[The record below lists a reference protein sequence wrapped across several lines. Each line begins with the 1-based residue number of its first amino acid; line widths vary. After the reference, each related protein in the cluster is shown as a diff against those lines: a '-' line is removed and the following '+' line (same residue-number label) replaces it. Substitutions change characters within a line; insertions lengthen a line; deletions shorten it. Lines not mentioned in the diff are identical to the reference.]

1 MNTTTAPTMLLDL
14 DGTLVDSVPDLA
26 DALNRLLAAHGQP
39 PLDEA
44 AVAGFVG
51 DGVAALVQRGLAARG
66 MAVPV
71 GAMED
76 FVADYTPHSAERTRP
91 FPGIPEMLATLRA
104 QGWRLAV
111 CTNKPEAA
119 ARTLLDRLDL
129 APLIDGLGGGDSFA
143 VRKPDPG
150 HLHATLALLG
160 GDASRAVMLG
170 DHANDVVSARRA
182 GMPVIFAGWGYGPH
196 AMADGAPV
204 AGSAASVPAIAAV
217 LRLTAGW

>member
-1 MNTTTAPTMLLDL
+1 MMLPTMLLDL

-39 PLDEA
+39 PLDQA

-51 DGVAALVQRGLAARG
+51 DGVAALVQRGFAARAIAMPSG
-66 MAVPV
+66 AVE
-71 GAMED
+71 A
-76 FVADYTPHSAERTRP
+76 FLADYTPRSAERTRA
-91 FPGIPEMLATLRA
+91 FPGVPEMLVALRA

-119 ARTLLDRLDL
+119 ARAVLDQLGL
-129 APLIDGLGGGDSFA
+129 ASLIDGLGGGDSFA

-150 HLHATLALLG
+150 HLHATLARLG

-170 DHANDVVSARRA
+170 DHANDVVAARAAR
-182 GMPVIFAGWGYGPH
+182 MPVIFAGWGYGPH

-204 AGSAASVPAIAAV
+204 AGTAASVPAIAAA
-217 LRLTAGW
+217 LRITAGL

>member
-1 MNTTTAPTMLLDL
+1 MLLDL
-14 DGTLVDSVPDLA
+14 DGTLVDSVRDLA

-39 PLDEA
+39 PLVEA
-44 AVAGFVG
+44 AVAGLVG
-51 DGVAALVQRGLAARG
+51 DGVAVLVQRGFAARG
-66 MAVPV
+66 SAVPA
-71 GAMED
+71 GAVEAFID
-76 FVADYTPHSAERTRP
+76 DYTPRSAERTRP
-91 FPGIPEMLATLRA
+91 FRGIPEMLASLRA

-119 ARTLLDRLDL
+119 ARALLASLRL

-150 HLHATLALLG
+150 HLHATLALTG
-160 GDASRAVMLG
+160 GEATRAVMLG
-170 DHANDVVSARRA
+170 DHANDVMAARAA

-196 AMADGAPV
+196 AMADGAPT
-204 AGSAASVPAIAAV
+204 AGSPASVPAIADV

>member
-1 MNTTTAPTMLLDL
+1 MHPTMLLDL

-26 DALNRLLAAHGQP
+26 DALNRLLAAHGKAP
-39 PLDEA
+39 FEEA
-44 AVAGFVG
+44 TVAGFVG
-51 DGVAALVQRGLAARG
+51 DGVAALVQRGFAARG
-66 MAVPV
+66 TAVPA
-71 GAMED
+71 GAVED
-76 FVADYTPHSAERTRP
+76 FLADYTPRAAERTRA
-91 FPGIPEMLATLRA
+91 FPGVPEMLMALRA

-119 ARTLLDRLDL
+119 ARAVLHSLGL

-160 GDASRAVMLG
+160 GDAARAVMLG
-170 DHANDVVSARRA
+170 DHANDVVSARGA

-196 AMADGAPV
+196 GMADGAPV
-204 AGSAASVPAIAAV
+204 VGTAAAVPAIAAA

>member
-1 MNTTTAPTMLLDL
+1 MHPTMLLDL

-26 DALNRLLAAHGQP
+26 DALNRLLAKHGQP
-39 PLDEA
+39 PLDQA

-51 DGVAALVQRGLAARG
+51 DGVAALVQRGFAARAI
-66 MAVPV
+66 AVPA
-71 GAMED
+71 GAVED
-76 FVADYTPHSAERTRP
+76 FLADYTQHSAERTRA
-91 FPGIPEMLATLRA
+91 FPGVPEMLVALRA

-119 ARTLLDRLDL
+119 ARAVLDRLGL

-150 HLHATLALLG
+150 HLHATLTLLG

-170 DHANDVVSARRA
+170 DHANDVVSARAA

-204 AGSAASVPAIAAV
+204 AGTAASVPAIAAT
-217 LRLTAGW
+217 LRITAGL

>member
-1 MNTTTAPTMLLDL
+1 MHPTMLLDL

-26 DALNRLLAAHGQP
+26 DALNRLLAKHGQA
-39 PLDEA
+39 PLDQA

-51 DGVAALVQRGLAARG
+51 DGVAALVQRGFAARAL
-66 MAVPV
+66 AVPA
-71 GAMED
+71 GAVED
-76 FVADYTPHSAERTRP
+76 FLADYTQHSAERTRA
-91 FPGIPEMLATLRA
+91 FPGVPEMLVALRA

-119 ARTLLDRLDL
+119 ARAVLDRLGL

-160 GDASRAVMLG
+160 GAASRAVMLG
-170 DHANDVVSARRA
+170 DHANDVVSARAA

-204 AGSAASVPAIAAV
+204 AGTAASVPAIAAT
-217 LRLTAGW
+217 LRITAGL